1 MGRPQRRITII
12 NGKSKYRSHVVWH
25 AHTGHWP
32 EWPEVIHHID
42 DDTMNDDFN
51 NLQLMS
57 NSEHSFLHN
66 RGERNSMFGRHRF
79 GEEHPNW
86 KGDAATDHAK
96 KCRIYRARRRAER

>member
-1 MGRPQRRITII
+1 MVKDRPPRQSIVI
-12 NGKSKYRSHVVWH
+12 NGKSKYQSHVVWH

-42 DDTMNDDFN
+42 DDTMNDDFS

-66 RGERNSMFGRHRF
+66 SRERN
-79 GEEHPNW
+79 PKW
-86 KGDAATDHAK
+86 LGDAATPHANYM
-96 KCRIYRARRRAER
+96 RIWRSKRRAA

>member
-1 MGRPQRRITII
+1 MAKDRPSRQII
-12 NGKSKYRSHVVWH
+12 VISGKSKYRSHVVWH

-42 DDTMNDDFN
+42 DDTVNDDFS

-66 RGERNSMFGRHRF
+66 RGERN
-79 GEEHPNW
+79 PKW
-86 KGDAATDHAK
+86 LGDAATPHAK
-96 KCRIYRARRRAER
+96 YMRIWRSKRRAA